1 MKSTKGYLSRE
12 CIGLLLVDF
21 EVRFNNVA
29 KGTLD
34 FDAVKM
40 ATLLTGRAKI
50 ILQIITWIDA
60 IMLDRRIDPFVFF
73 TIAVCITICIATCMD
88 W

>member
-1 MKSTKGYLSRE
+1 VKSTKGYLSRE
-12 CIGLLLVDF
+12 CVGLLLVDF
-21 EVRFNNVA
+21 EVRLNNVA

-40 ATLLTGRAKI
+40 ATLLAGRTKI
-50 ILQIITWIDA
+50 VFEIISWIDA
-60 IMLDRRIDPFVFF
+60 VMLNRRIDPFVFF
-73 TIAVCITICIATCMD
+73 TTAVCITICIATCMD

>member
-1 MKSTKGYLSRE
+1 M
-12 CIGLLLVDF
+12 VDF

-34 FDAVKM
+34 LDAVKM
-40 ATLLTGRAKI
+40 ATLLTGRTKSVFEI
-50 ILQIITWIDA
+50 VSWVDA
-60 IMLDRRIDPFVFF
+60 IMFDRRIDPFVFF